1 VTFGLIVGLYVA
13 LGATL
18 IITLRAM
25 SRRWRDADEEDVGG
39 PYDPESRAPG
49 PALAEGPQ

>member
-1 VTFGLIVGLYVA
+1 VTFGLIVALYVA
-13 LGATL
+13 LGAAL

-25 SRRWRDADEEDVGG
+25 SRRWRDAEDDVGG
-39 PYDPESRAPG
+39 PYDPESQAPG

>member
-1 VTFGLIVGLYVA
+1 LIVGLYVA

-25 SRRWRDADEEDVGG
+25 SRRWRQDDQAPEDV
-39 PYDPESRAPG
+39 PYGPESGPLPG
-49 PALAEGPQ
+49 AAGTPT